1 MAETPSPDSPPRR
14 SYRLGPI
21 GLAATGSLTLLLAVP
36 PGAIGQVAPGGLGTR
51 VNGTALGRCS
61 AGVCTVEGGTA
72 AGRTL
77 FHRFSQYDTR
87 SGIRRVDL
95 DSRGRAN
102 VVVVWAIPTAASSA
116 RPCS

>member
-1 MAETPSPDSPPRR
+1 MAEDKAMLKPYSPPTSSWCFQARWC
-14 SYRLGPI
+14 
-21 GLAATGSLTLLLAVP
+21 ATGILTLLLAP
-36 PGAIGQVAPGGLGTR
+36 TAALAQVAPGGLGTR

-87 SGIRRVDL
+87 SG
-95 DSRGRAN
+95 
-102 VVVVWAIPTAASSA
+102 
-116 RPCS
+116 